1 MRKIIVQPHPG
12 LVGFKRYA
20 YFCFFVQWIRTG
32 KFRYPAIIVT
42 MVGKGAIHVERGAK
56 EKLIIWEMLFAKDE
70 QVAIQQDATK

>member
-32 KFRYPAIIVT
+32 KFRYPAIIVA
-42 MVGKGAIHVERGAK
+42 MVGNGATGIEGCIK
-56 EKLIIWEMLFAKDE
+56 EVLLIGEMLFAKDK
-70 QVAIQQDATK
+70 QVAIQENSAK